1 MRIDPTALTAIHEPR
16 TREASTGPRPAA
28 DQASQAS
35 VVSLGAAAHASQTS
49 KLDPAISARIGR
61 IRELLSSG
69 EYTVDLDQ
77 LAERIL
83 DDDVARAG
91 SAP

>member
-16 TREASTGPRPAA
+16 TREASNGPRPA
-28 DQASQAS
+28 DDQAS

-69 EYTVDLDQ
+69 EYTVDLDK
-77 LAERIL
+77 LAARIL
-83 DDDVARAG
+83 DDDVARTG
-91 SAP
+91 PTP

>member
-16 TREASTGPRPAA
+16 TREASTGPRQA
-28 DQASQAS
+28 DDTAS
-35 VVSLGAAAHASQTS
+35 VVSLGAAASASQDT

-69 EYTVDLDQ
+69 DYHVDLDQ

-83 DDDVARAG
+83 DDDTARTG
-91 SAP
+91 PTP